1 MKSRAVL
8 NNSCTDQKSERL
20 VSSCALNLENSRKMI
35 GHLRQSRIPK
45 KKKEGDV
52 CKKAHSKNRNE
63 AEGRKERVQEIL
75 TSSRA
80 GESEYTP
87 VYVVAIGR

>member
-1 MKSRAVL
+1 
-8 NNSCTDQKSERL
+8 
-20 VSSCALNLENSRKMI
+20 MI
-35 GHLRQSRIPK
+35 GHLRRSRIQK
-45 KKKEGDV
+45 KEEGDV

-75 TSSRA
+75 TNSRA